1 MYSGKLIFSQV
12 MDHLPLHTFRRCGAR
27 YRGDRKV
34 KQFRCNEQYRCM
46 AFGQLT
52 FRDSLRDVETCL
64 RAQSA
69 KLYHMGIRAP
79 VARNT
84 LANANQVRDWRI
96 YADFA
101 QALIAIARRLYA
113 EDEFEVDLA
122 QTVYALDA
130 TTIDL
135 SLSVFPWGRKVSA
148 TVLEERCQEPFPHGQ
163 RPCGQE
169 RCQEPFPARVKK
181 GVTRQERSGKVSV
194 GKGVRNLFPHRQR
207 PCGPRMVRRKP
218 QVKVA
223 SSRMPRAKRVG
234 LANKS
239 SGMKRW
245 STFLSSL
252 IGRLRPVWT

>member
-1 MYSGKLIFSQV
+1 MDGGKLVFSQV
-12 MDHLPLHTFRRCGAR
+12 MDHLPQHTFRRCVAR

-34 KQFRCNEQYRCM
+34 KRFGCNEQYRCM

-113 EDEFEVDLA
+113 EDAFGVDLA
-122 QTVYALDA
+122 QTVYALDPPPSTSA
-130 TTIDL
+130 CR
-135 SLSVFPWGRKVSA
+135 SSPGRTSRRPKARSSSTPCSTCAARSRASSISA
-148 TVLEERCQEPFPHGQ
+148 TASCTTPTCSTGCCP
-163 RPCGQE
+163 RPA
-169 RCQEPFPARVKK
+169 PSTSSIAAISTLPASTASPAR
-181 GVTRQERSGKVSV
+181 
-194 GKGVRNLFPHRQR
+194 P
-207 PCGPRMVRRKP
+207 P
-218 QVKVA
+218 
-223 SSRMPRAKRVG
+223 SS
-234 LANKS
+234 
-239 SGMKRW
+239 
-245 STFLSSL
+245 
-252 IGRLRPVWT
+252 